1 MPSFALLAEHTT
13 FALLVD
19 ESGKDKEVAMTNS
32 MSPTHTTTHW
42 STTHMTSSDT
52 KAFMP
57 HAAHSWTASGGW
69 HWRQMS
75 SGMSRHATSARF
87 ARPDK
92 SASHPLSTHPHPY
105 SAKYT
110 LTHCS
115 CCMQEATGT
124 LPKQGARS
132 QLGWSGAHSG

>member
-19 ESGKDKEVAMTNS
+19 ESGKDKEVAVTNS
-32 MSPTHTTTHW
+32 MSPT
-42 STTHMTSSDT
+42 
-52 KAFMP
+52 
-57 HAAHSWTASGGW
+57 
-69 HWRQMS
+69 
-75 SGMSRHATSARF
+75 HATSARF

-110 LTHCS
+110 LTQCS